1 MGRALMRR
9 GDVVIVAAAGDFG
22 KPRPAVI
29 VQSDAFPETHASLI
43 VCQMTS
49 ELADAPDF
57 RITVDPSDSNGLRTR
72 SQVMADKP
80 TTVRR
85 ERIGGVIGHLEPG
98 DLRRLNVALAL
109 VMGLAD

>member
-1 MGRALMRR
+1 MRR
-9 GDVVIVAAAGDFG
+9 GDVVTVAASGDYG

-29 VQSDAFPETHASLI
+29 VQSNAFPESHASVVI
-43 VCQMTS
+43 CQMTS
-49 ELADAPDF
+49 DLVDAPDF
-57 RITVDPSDSNGLRTR
+57 RITVEPGDHNGLRAR

-85 ERIGGVIGHLEPG
+85 ERIGAVIGHLDLGE
-98 DLRRLNVALAL
+98 LRRLNAALAL